1 VPPKNQSLGELEL
14 EILKVVWARQP
25 CTVSDVVDVLAER
38 RGSARTT
45 VLTVMQRL
53 LGKGFLRRRLQDG
66 VHLYSTVRKKNTVVG
81 GLIHQFV
88 DTVLDG
94 SVVPF
99 VNYLAE
105 SKGLS
110 AEQLETLRGIAREL
124 DGQAKGE

>member
-1 VPPKNQSLGELEL
+1 
-14 EILKVVWARQP
+14 
-25 CTVSDVVDVLAER
+25 
-38 RGSARTT
+38 
-45 VLTVMQRL
+45 
-53 LGKGFLRRRLQDG
+53 
-66 VHLYSTVRKKNTVVG
+66 
-81 GLIHQFV
+81 
-88 DTVLDG
+88 VLDG

>member
-1 VPPKNQSLGELEL
+1 MPPKNQSLGELEL

-66 VHLYSTVRKKNTVVG
+66 VHLYSSARRTPSSA
-81 GLIHQFV
+81 
-88 DTVLDG
+88 G
-94 SVVPF
+94 SSISSSTPC
-99 VNYLAE
+99 
-105 SKGLS
+105 SMGPS
-110 AEQLETLRGIAREL
+110 SRS
-124 DGQAKGE
+124 

>member
-1 VPPKNQSLGELEL
+1 MPPNTQTLGELEL
-14 EILKVVWARQP
+14 ETLKVVWDRQP
-25 CTVSDVVDVLAER
+25 CTVSEVADLLAQR

-53 LGKGFLRRRLQDG
+53 LAKGYLRRRMHEG
-66 VHLYSTVRKKNTVVG
+66 VYHYSPVSKKNTVVG

-94 SVVPF
+94 SVAPF

-110 AEQLETLRGIAREL
+110 AEQLDTLRGIAREL
-124 DGQAKGE
+124 DEKEKGK